1 LENKIYN
8 NSDILIYVKTS
19 KKNIINRIKKRKN
32 YNKKVFKILKSQQLN
47 LKKKIKLSDF
57 TINNNLDKKYILKQ
71 IKKIKKKLND

>member
-1 LENKIYN
+1 MLKRQ
-8 NSDILIYVKTS
+8 
-19 KKNIINRIKKRKN
+19 KKNIINRIKKRKS